1 MRAGA
6 AGSCSHEH
14 NEEVARR
21 DRIARGALA
30 FAAGA
35 AGEHSVLELVST
47 GPAGGNDAGRG
58 ERRHPRWAVL
68 DAAASSPRV

>member
-1 MRAGA
+1 MCAA
-6 AGSCSHEH
+6 AGDPARMSTTKRWL
-14 NEEVARR
+14 VA
-21 DRIARGALA
+21 IGSLVGALA

-58 ERRHPRWAVL
+58 ERRHPRGAVL